1 MTEIH
6 VAWSNPKVML
16 VSEFHDSGL
25 RYRWTRVRW
34 TKPDGDYHF
43 HDDFMEVPDI
53 GPLLFIPEGPDVDA
67 SAVNDLV
74 QMAKEKPRKPRQK
87 QDLTKMYHEF
97 NERRLRELDS
107 KTVHAGVEV
116 P

>member
-1 MTEIH
+1 MTE
-6 VAWSNPKVML
+6 VFVKWTNPKVML
-16 VSEFHDSGL
+16 VSEFHDDCK

-53 GPLLFIPEGPDVDA
+53 GPLVFIPEGPDVDA
-67 SAVNDLV
+67 SAVDDLIAF
-74 QMAKEKPRKPRQK
+74 AKRPKRRQREK
-87 QDLTKMYHEF
+87 QDVTKMYHEF
-97 NERRLRELDS
+97 NERRARELDT
-107 KTVHAGVEV
+107 KTVHAAVEV